1 MALLKSL
8 FHVLATIVFVFL
20 VSACALQCPDSY
32 PIKSCPQPYEPI
44 NNREC
49 CYTREKGYHCCAG
62 GLPPWGIAIVVI
74 LAIGL
79 VGLGVGL
86 GFCWYFGK
94 LDRCCCCRC
103 CPKCKKN
110 KEPTEKSSKSKSKSQ
125 TVEYKVV
132 SGDEKQEEG
141 EIAVE
146 EGDKEPNA

>member
-62 GLPPWGIAIVVI
+62 GLPPWAIILVVI
-74 LAIGL
+74 LVLGVVATAIGL
-79 VGLGVGL
+79 GAL
-86 GFCWYFGK
+86 WYFGY
-94 LDRCCCCRC
+94 LNRCCCVE
-103 CPKCKKN
+103 KCKRDVRDS
-110 KEPTEKSSKSKSKSQ
+110 PQ
-125 TVEYKVV
+125 TQRQGQRKRQSGRQERYQPESREYEGQVEIQ
-132 SGDEKQEEG
+132 SN
-141 EIAVE
+141 I
-146 EGDKEPNA
+146 